1 MLLPIRAA
9 RGIWRATRVLGATVL
24 ALLPVASRMLDVAS
38 VATGSVTRLL
48 STAYETVTGAAS
60 VTGKL
65 RRKLVSREKTILLR
79 EQEIAKLRR
88 PRTVTAGGKKI
99 LLNEFAEA
107 RTSRI
112 SRRMA
117 KLASLNL
124 GSTVAEAI
132 PYLGVAAVMGV
143 TVWDLKSSCETMK
156 EMHELNL
163 AFNPDAAADPQTEKL
178 CGMPIPTGD
187 EIWTAV
193 KASPGKAWHRA
204 MVWLP
209 DLPEVHVPKIDWT
222 PWN

>member
-163 AFNPDAAADPQTEKL
+163 AFNPDAAADPDR
-178 CGMPIPTGD
+178 G
-187 EIWTAV
+187 
-193 KASPGKAWHRA
+193 
-204 MVWLP
+204 
-209 DLPEVHVPKIDWT
+209 
-222 PWN
+222 